1 MYIEPSVVKQI
12 TGGIMVAFTVFGFV
26 LAINKHIFSQSAD
39 NSISEL
45 FGTWFNY
52 VATGIAVALVSG
64 VGVYA
69 LNSLLRS

>member
-12 TGGIMVAFTVFGFV
+12 TGAIMGVFAALGFV
-26 LAINKHIFSQSAD
+26 MAIYNHIFSQSAD

>member
-1 MYIEPSVVKQI
+1 MYVEPSVVKQI
-12 TGGIMVAFTVFGFV
+12 TGGIMGVFAVLGFV
-26 LAINKHIFSQSAD
+26 MAIYKHIFSQSTD

-52 VATGIAVALVSG
+52 VATGIAVALVTG

-69 LNSLLRS
+69 LNYLSK

>member
-1 MYIEPSVVKQI
+1 MYIEPSIVKQI
-12 TGGIMVAFTVFGFV
+12 TGGIMGVFAAFGFV
-26 LAINKHIFSQSAD
+26 MAFYKHIFSQSAD

-52 VATGIAVALVSG
+52 VATGIAVALVTG

-69 LNSLLRS
+69 LNYLSK

>member
-12 TGGIMVAFTVFGFV
+12 TGGIMGVFAALGFEMV
-26 LAINKHIFSQSAD
+26 IYKHIFSQSTD

-52 VATGIAVALVSG
+52 VATGIAVALVTG

-69 LNSLLRS
+69 LNYLSK

>member
-1 MYIEPSVVKQI
+1 MASLSNKDL
-12 TGGIMVAFTVFGFV
+12 MTVNTF
-26 LAINKHIFSQSAD
+26 FSQSAD